1 MPFSKQLTKV
11 PFLNL
16 CYCFLLICF
25 YQILLLSLVHSG
37 HEVFEGLG
45 AHGFQEQS
53 NFSTGSSSRGKKTK
67 KKKKETSLF
76 SDVSSDPD
84 NVGNPL
90 QNTWGE
96 NASKQ
101 LRLSLLAYT
110 CSGVDKKEIKGL
122 TDSSRQQ

>member
-11 PFLNL
+11 PFLSL

-37 HEVFEGLG
+37 REVFEGLG

-53 NFSTGSSSRGKKTK
+53 IFFYRIFFQG
-67 KKKKETSLF
+67 KKKEKEKSLV
-76 SDVSSDPD
+76 SDVSSNPD
-84 NVGNPL
+84 NIGNPL

-96 NASKQ
+96 NACKQ
-101 LRLSLLAYT
+101 LRLSLLTYT
-110 CSGVDKKEIKGL
+110 CSGVDKKEIRGL
-122 TDSSRQQ
+122 TDPSRQQ

>member
-45 AHGFQEQS
+45 ARGFQEQS
-53 NFSTGSSSRGKKTK
+53 NFSTGSSSREK
-67 KKKKETSLF
+67 KKQRKK
-76 SDVSSDPD
+76 
-84 NVGNPL
+84 
-90 QNTWGE
+90 
-96 NASKQ
+96 KQ
-101 LRLSLLAYT
+101 RN
-110 CSGVDKKEIKGL
+110 EPFF
-122 TDSSRQQ
+122 